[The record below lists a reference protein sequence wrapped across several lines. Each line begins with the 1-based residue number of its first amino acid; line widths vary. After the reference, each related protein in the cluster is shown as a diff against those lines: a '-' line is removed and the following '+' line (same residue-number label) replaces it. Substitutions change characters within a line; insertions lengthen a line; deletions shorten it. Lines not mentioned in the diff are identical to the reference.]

1 MKMQDLRER
10 LEICQELT
18 KLIDYANERI
28 ESRNQFAQQWDAVM
42 SFDKLAKV
50 RRDNDTTER
59 AIGRIRQRL
68 SRILMGMYADLTP
81 MDEIYDECNDK
92 VKSIEHQG
100 YFDHPMFYE
109 TNENFNNLGL

>member
-1 MKMQDLRER
+1 MKTQDLQER
-10 LEICQELT
+10 LEICQGLT
-18 KLIDYANERI
+18 RILKTADVRVKSFTDHLENKNISPREYERTRKQI
-28 ESRNQFAQQWDAVM
+28 ESAH
-42 SFDKLAKV
+42 LAKDRV
-50 RRDNDTTER
+50 
-59 AIGRIRQRL
+59 RQRL